1 MAGVPT
7 CVAVICYE
15 HENFILGCTIS
26 SFTSISVSENFERIL
41 FILRFDS
48 TTGKNISVID
58 CFTINILSEEQAD
71 IARFLGSRKSPHDVN
86 SYLREG
92 RIERNRK
99 SFSIAGAVSYCEVSV
114 DREIQENDSTIYIC
128 KVIEFN
134 ESKESALIPIA
145 YYNRMFTKLEEI

>member
-15 HENFILGCTIS
+15 HENLILGCTIS
-26 SFTSISVSENFERIL
+26 SFMSISVSENFERIL
-41 FILRFDS
+41 FILRSDS
-48 TTGKNISVID
+48 TTGKNISVSD
-58 CFTINILSEEQAD
+58 RFTISILSEEQAD
-71 IARFLGSRKSPHDVN
+71 IARFLGSRKSPHEVN

-92 RIERNRK
+92 RIEINEK

-114 DREIQENDSTIYIC
+114 DREIQENDSSIYVC

-134 ESKESALIPIA
+134 QSKESTHFPIT